1 MKKTVLFAS
10 LIFMVLISGCGP
22 KVQRYGSVIGVKE
35 EMLTKYKDLH
45 ANAWPAVN
53 KQIKR
58 SNIRNYSIY
67 LTQFPDG
74 KYYLFSYFEYVGND
88 FKADM
93 AKMAEDPMTRKWW
106 KETDPCQI
114 PLANRPKGEFWKT
127 MEEVYHLE
135 KE

>member
-1 MKKTVLFAS
+1 MKKTIIFVL
-10 LIFMVLISGCGP
+10 FMVLISGCAE

-35 EMLTKYKDLH
+35 ESLAKYKDLH
-45 ANAWPAVN
+45 ANPWPAVN
-53 KQIKR
+53 KQIKK

-74 KYYLFSYFEYVGND
+74 KYYLFSYFEYTGND
-88 FKADM
+88 FDADM
-93 AKMAEDPMTRKWW
+93 AKMAEDPTTQKWW
-106 KETDPCQI
+106 KQTDPCQE
-114 PLANRPKGEFWKT
+114 PLANRPEGQFWKT